1 MKDKNFNRNPE
12 GNNQYE
18 LRSDTEIQKIIDS
31 HPNWTKADF
40 IGRGKLNLNGKNA
53 LLTRTETERKNLVF
67 GHVGKRKKPL
77 KDIYKLSTKENIR
90 KFENNKIDEDKF
102 RKNALNKSYN
112 DKMSQSEKIK
122 RGKLLRKNL
131 TAEQKES
138 IRENKKKYIKNLS
151 GSALNKYKKQ
161 SRQREIKRWATMSEA
176 EKEIKRE
183 NDKEYQ
189 VREQKSQKR
198 WATMSEAEKEI
209 KRKKER
215 ERYKKNKFLKMK
227 N

>member
-1 MKDKNFNRNPE
+1 
-12 GNNQYE
+12 
-18 LRSDTEIQKIIDS
+18 
-31 HPNWTKADF
+31 
-40 IGRGKLNLNGKNA
+40 
-53 LLTRTETERKNLVF
+53 
-67 GHVGKRKKPL
+67 
-77 KDIYKLSTKENIR
+77 
-90 KFENNKIDEDKF
+90 
-102 RKNALNKSYN
+102 
-112 DKMSQSEKIK
+112 
-122 RGKLLRKNL
+122 
-131 TAEQKES
+131 
-138 IRENKKKYIKNLS
+138 
-151 GSALNKYKKQ
+151 
-161 SRQREIKRWATMSEA
+161 MSEA